1 MQCRTGA
8 NGARSV
14 GNLDVTTKMSRARRL
29 VAPRAAV
36 LLAVAMALAGC
47 GVVSVHP
54 LYTANDLVAEPGIV
68 GCWAE
73 PDAKEITLKFF
84 QRPAGNAYTMICDD
98 GVPATFS
105 AHLVRLGGSLYM
117 DTILES
123 GENEPESGRLGNLLF
138 ASHLVTGH
146 MLWRIQ
152 VRGNVLRL
160 AWLDEDR
167 LREAL
172 DQGAVSVAHER
183 QKGEEGEDLTIVPP
197 TIILTASTAELQDF
211 VLKAGDKLFTEDMG
225 ELHRKHPSPP
235 KAKPSLR
242 RSHRPRQ

>member
-1 MQCRTGA
+1 M
-8 NGARSV
+8 
-14 GNLDVTTKMSRARRL
+14 KMSRARRL
-29 VAPRAAV
+29 VALRAAV

-84 QRPAGNAYTMICDD
+84 QRPAGNAYTMICIDD

-117 DTILES
+117 DTSPES
-123 GENEPESGRLGNLLF
+123 AENEPESGRLGNKTF

-152 VRGNVLRL
+152 VRGDVLRL
-160 AWLDEDR
+160 AYLDEGR
-167 LREAL
+167 LTEAL
-172 DQGAVSVAHER
+172 DQGAVTVAHER
-183 QKGEEGEDLTIVPP
+183 QEGEEGEVLAIFPP
-197 TIILTASTAELQDF
+197 PIILTASTAELQDF

-225 ELHRKHPSPP
+225 ELHRKRPSAP

-242 RSHRPRQ
+242 RSHGPK